1 MCALIFL
8 LATVSVLSGQAT
20 GQAEQTNNWQN
31 KIRGTVVNAFTHQPI
46 GRALV
51 YSSDNRFAMLTDGE
65 GNFEF
70 KLPKVESDPGIT
82 ASGQGVT
89 FIDGNSNGL
98 SLWLMARKPGFLDD
112 PNETSNVLA
121 NASRELTITLIPE
134 AVIKGQVTLS
144 TIESAAGVNV
154 QLFSRQVQ
162 EGTPRWIPRVAV
174 RANSN
179 GEFRFAELAAGAYK
193 IVTHELMDNDP
204 VTRGSGSPLF
214 GFPPIY
220 YPGTTDFA
228 AAGTIQ
234 LSAGQTFQADLS
246 LARQPYYS
254 VTIPV
259 ANLEPNSGLDIAV
272 SLQGNRGPGY
282 SLGYNQ
288 AKQRI
293 EGSLPNGNYTVEA
306 MTFGPT
312 AATGAMNFA
321 VAGAAVEGPGMV
333 LIRNSSISLNVKE
346 EFTATGWN
354 GSASWTDGKHTFK
367 LHGPQLYL
375 QATAESAD
383 EFVHRGASLRQPAEP
398 NDSLALEDLPPGRY
412 WLRLHS
418 SRGYVASATMGSVD
432 LFHQPFVVGSGSNA
446 PIEITMRDDG
456 AEVEG
461 TVAGLPLVSAVQE
474 PGYFENAMPAAH
486 LYWVPLPDGSGQFLE
501 GAASPDG
508 KFSSQTIAPGTYR
521 VLAFKTRQA
530 NLPYRDADAMRAY
543 ETKGQVVHLSPG
555 QKVNVQLQIISSE

>member
-1 MCALIFL
+1 ML
-8 LATVSVLSGQAT
+8 LP
-20 GQAEQTNNWQN
+20 
-31 KIRGTVVNAFTHQPI
+31 HQPV

-70 KLPKVESDPGIT
+70 KLPKVESNPGIT

-89 FIDGNSNGL
+89 FIGGNSNGL

-112 PNETSNVLA
+112 PNETRRVLA
-121 NASRELTITLIPE
+121 NANREVTISLVPE
-134 AVIKGQVTLS
+134 AVIKGRVTLS
-144 TIESAAGVNV
+144 TTESAAGVNV

-179 GEFRFAELAAGAYK
+179 GEFRFVELAAGAYK

-383 EFVHRGASLRQPAEP
+383 DFAQRGASLRQPAEQD
-398 NDSLALEDLPPGRY
+398 DSLALEDLPPGRY

-446 PIEITMRDDG
+446 SIEITMRDDG

-486 LYWVPLPDGSGQFLE
+486 LYWVPLPDGPGQFLE
-501 GAASPDG
+501 GAASQDG